1 MSCYLEVAENIKR
14 LMRQSML
21 GWETELTS
29 GNEILGS
36 VKIKRGIFQGD
47 SLSPLLFIIALI
59 PLSFVLRKVKAG
71 CQFSRSSPVINHLL
85 FMDDL
90 KLFGKTESQL
100 DTLLNKVH
108 IFSQDIKMEFGISK
122 CGILLM
128 KRGKLAKIDGITV
141 PTGEKI
147 EEIDKDKGYKYL
159 GILEAD
165 GIKSSEIK
173 TNIKKEYLRRLKL
186 ILKSSLNSRNTISA
200 INSRA
205 ISVIRYS
212 AGIVSWNVDE
222 MKELDRKTRK
232 MLTLHYMFAKKGDV
246 DRLYMSRKEGGR
258 GLISVEGCILMERN
272 NMFVYISKST
282 EPVLKEIAKKGT
294 IKDGSHKNEVKR
306 SRKESLMG
314 KCMHSVFFNKTDFR
328 DTRSWEWLR
337 TGDLKKA
344 TEGTIMA
351 AQEQAI
357 RTRMIRH
364 TIDKE
369 NVSPLCRMCGERNET
384 VAHLVS
390 EFTKLA
396 QKQYKERRH
405 DAICRVIHWR
415 MCIDYG
421 LDHADKWYDHRPEAV
436 IESEEIKLL

>member
-1 MSCYLEVAENIKR
+1 MIPHSWILKCLDIFKVADNIKR
-14 LMRQSML
+14 LMRQSMI
-21 GWETELTS
+21 GWENELTS
-29 GNEILGS
+29 GNEKLGS

-47 SLSPLLFIIALI
+47 SRSPLLFIIALI
-59 PLSFVLRKVKAG
+59 PLSFALRKVKAWY
-71 CQFSRSSPVINHLL
+71 QFSRSSPVINHLL

-100 DTLLNKVH
+100 DTLLNTVH

-147 EEIDKDKGYKYL
+147 EDIDQDKGYKYL

-200 INSRA
+200 IISRA

-222 MKELDRKTRK
+222 MKELGRKTRK

-246 DRLYMSRKEGGR
+246 DRLYVSRKEGGR
-258 GLISVEGCILMERN
+258 SLIRVEDCILMERN
-272 NMFVYISKST
+272 NLFVYISKST
-282 EPVLKEIAKKGT
+282 EPFLKEVAKEET
-294 IKDGSHKNEVKR
+294 MKDGSHKNEV
-306 SRKESLMG
+306 
-314 KCMHSVFFNKTDFR
+314 
-328 DTRSWEWLR
+328 
-337 TGDLKKA
+337 
-344 TEGTIMA
+344 
-351 AQEQAI
+351 
-357 RTRMIRH
+357 
-364 TIDKE
+364 
-369 NVSPLCRMCGERNET
+369 
-384 VAHLVS
+384 
-390 EFTKLA
+390 
-396 QKQYKERRH
+396 
-405 DAICRVIHWR
+405 
-415 MCIDYG
+415 
-421 LDHADKWYDHRPEAV
+421 
-436 IESEEIKLL
+436 